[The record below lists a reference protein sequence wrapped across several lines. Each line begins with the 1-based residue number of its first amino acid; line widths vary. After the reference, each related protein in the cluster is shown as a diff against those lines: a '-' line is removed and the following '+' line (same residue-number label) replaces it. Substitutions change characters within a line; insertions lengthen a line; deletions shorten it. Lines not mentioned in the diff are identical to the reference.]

1 MKRLFLLLSLL
12 LALPAIAADPQILL
26 DKTPTAQPIPADAV
40 ALKFDPVLGRLEAQN
55 SDGTNAP
62 FGAPSVTEAT
72 PVNGVKATAT
82 IDPTGTNNN
91 VLYTAVGAGIR
102 YNTISIRYVISGS
115 GSAVLSVATASSVIT
130 VTAGSATTAQS
141 VITAVNADATA
152 ASYVLATASGT
163 VTSAIAATGPTA
175 LSGGIDCTPAKR
187 GELRF
192 DGNTLYVATVPMTI
206 TSTSGWKRLV
216 LVAL

>member
-1 MKRLFLLLSLL
+1 MKTLLFLF
-12 LALPAIAADPQILL
+12 ALISPVLAADSQLL
-26 DKTPTAQPIPADAV
+26 IDKTPTAQPIPADAV
-40 ALKFDPVLGRLEAQN
+40 ALKFDKTLGRVEAQN

-62 FGAPSVTEAT
+62 FAAPSVTEAT
-72 PVNGVKATAT
+72 PVNGVKATLT
-82 IDPTGTNNN
+82 LDPTGANNS
-91 VLYTAVGAGIR
+91 VLYTAVGAGTR

-141 VITAVNADATA
+141 VITAVTADATA
-152 ASYVLATASGT
+152 STYVTAVASGT
-163 VTSAIAATGPTA
+163 VSGTIAAIGPSA
-175 LSGGIDCTPAKR
+175 LSGGINCTPAKK

-192 DGNTLYVATVPMTI
+192 DGNTLYVATAAMTI